1 MLALIFAT
9 SACDFL
15 VANAI
20 HASNDDRVR
29 LKWLH
34 LSLVVN
40 LTVLGFFKYFAF
52 FATELAQLITY
63 LGGNASHLRLEIVL
77 PVGVSFYT
85 FQTMSYTID
94 VFHHRIAP
102 SRDPVAYLS
111 YIAFFPQLVAG
122 PIERA
127 SHLLP
132 QFTTVRAFNYPT
144 AVLGCR
150 LILWGFFKKLIVADS
165 CGVFADDVFTEPSSG
180 HGWTM
185 MLGCVAFAFQIYG
198 DFSGYSD
205 IARGL
210 AMTLGFDL
218 MSNFHF
224 PYFSRNP
231 AEFWRRWHIS
241 LSTWFRDYVYL
252 PLGGNR
258 VQPYRRVF
266 NLLVVFATSGLWHG
280 ANWTF
285 LGWGLLNGLLVLP
298 FAFRRKQSEID
309 SQPVE
314 SRKLQFQFAGM
325 VKVLLTFMA
334 ISVTWIFF
342 RSATISDASQFVRQ
356 MLSDSI
362 AHPGGL
368 IVALRRCILREQWT
382 WAVCILVLAEAI
394 ACRGGSFQAIP
405 RPLRWGLYLVMS
417 SIVCWLAFYRDPSE
431 FIYFQF

>member
-1 MLALIFAT
+1 MLGLIFAT
-9 SACDFL
+9 SACDFFIAKA
-15 VANAI
+15 V
-20 HASNDDRVR
+20 HASDVEHVR
-29 LKWLH
+29 RRWLQ
-34 LSLVVN
+34 LSLLVN
-40 LTVLGFFKYFAF
+40 LTVLGFFKYYDFFAKELEQLIAF
-52 FATELAQLITY
+52 F
-63 LGGNASHLRLEIVL
+63 GGTVSDLRLNIVL

-94 VFHHRIAP
+94 VYHRRIAP
-102 SRDPVAYLS
+102 TQDPVAYFS

-132 QFTTVRAFNYPT
+132 QFTSDRQFSYKT
-144 AVLGCR
+144 AVHGCR

-165 CGVFADDVFTEPSSG
+165 CSVFADEVFRDPLSQ

-185 MLGCVAFAFQIYG
+185 MFGCTAFAFQIYG

-218 MSNFHF
+218 MRNFNF

-241 LSTWFRDYVYL
+241 LSTWFRDYVYF

-258 VQPYRRVF
+258 VQPCRRVV
-266 NLLVVFATSGLWHG
+266 NLLVVFTTSGLWHG

-285 LGWGLLNGLLVLP
+285 LTWGLLNGILVLP
-298 FAFRRKQSEID
+298 FAYRGKETAVGRRRMETFPAPGLI
-309 SQPVE
+309 
-314 SRKLQFQFAGM
+314 FNT
-325 VKVLLTFMA
+325 VKVLLTFTA
-334 ISVTWIFF
+334 ISATWILF
-342 RSATISDASQFVRQ
+342 RSATIGEAWVFLNRMV
-356 MLSDSI
+356 SDSI

-368 IVALRRCILREQWT
+368 MVAIRRLIFREPST
-382 WAVCILVLAEAI
+382 WAIGFLVITEGL
-394 ACRGGSFQAIP
+394 ACRGVSFQAIP
-405 RPLRWGLYLVMS
+405 QPFRWGLYLIACS
-417 SIVCWLAFYRDPSE
+417 TICWLAFYRDASE